1 MHLRRIVI
9 ASICL
14 FPIQIAIAQLPQNSR
29 HAGGIAVIPL
39 SSTTIQVFYEKKPI
53 LIAQEGTQRYAIF
66 GIPLKKHV
74 NNVRQAVIN
83 VLLLQFAKHALL
95 GTS

>member
-29 HAGGIAVIPL
+29 HAGGIAVIP
-39 SSTTIQVFYEKKPI
+39 
-53 LIAQEGTQRYAIF
+53 
-66 GIPLKKHV
+66 IP
-74 NNVRQAVIN
+74 
-83 VLLLQFAKHALL
+83 
-95 GTS
+95 